1 MTVEESDKISF
12 AQREMTRII
21 QSYTDWKADKVIV
34 CYGRSNDEMN
44 AWVVIEGKTI
54 PLEELGPNDGVDAN
68 KASLGMVINIMK
80 SELDDIPDQNRPKIT
95 VITYSNMDGRL
106 QVDDYDDRNYDEALK
121 SIQP

>member
-1 MTVEESDKISF
+1 MTVEDVDKVSF

-21 QSYTDWKADKVIV
+21 QSYTDWKADEVIV

-44 AWVVIEGKTI
+44 AWAVIKDTII

-80 SELDDIPDQNRPKIT
+80 SELDDIPNQNRSKIT
-95 VITYSNMDGRL
+95 VIKYSNMNGRL
-106 QVDDYDDRNYDEALK
+106 QVDEYDDKNYDEVMKIIK
-121 SIQP
+121 S